1 MESNTLQYVEILN
14 RLRRGTLDGKVL
26 WEHTGTYGKQFAA
39 PLDGGHRA
47 LVAYRTKAKLF
58 PETIYGKAYDTTSVA
73 ARTFDLMT
81 RFASYSAPRPL
92 GVLPELALVVYV
104 PLAGRSLDTM
114 VGSGTMTDGLVWDGT
129 TMVELGAAPGLPW
142 SAVTGRNRAGTM
154 VGNIYDVPSPTATVF
169 EIHAFVYASH
179 AIIDLNSLAQS
190 PLLLRTALG
199 IDQAGRILCTD
210 GQVGAVRA
218 HALLLNPR

>member
-1 MESNTLQYVEILN
+1 
-14 RLRRGTLDGKVL
+14 
-26 WEHTGTYGKQFAA
+26 
-39 PLDGGHRA
+39 
-47 LVAYRTKAKLF
+47 
-58 PETIYGKAYDTTSVA
+58 
-73 ARTFDLMT
+73 
-81 RFASYSAPRPL
+81 
-92 GVLPELALVVYV
+92 
-104 PLAGRSLDTM
+104 
-114 VGSGTMTDGLVWDGT
+114 
-129 TMVELGAAPGLPW
+129 
-142 SAVTGRNRAGTM
+142 M

-169 EIHAFVYASH
+169 EIRAFVYASH